1 MLMIIGIGLILLI
14 KSNAIASIILKM
26 NGMDLFLQIQ
36 LLKFLKNMKR
46 FFALVLISI
55 VSFNSL
61 AQKNHLGNNIT
72 LTNQTGTDLVEKPII
87 IAAKR
92 FKLQVDKHLFPQIFD
107 KNGKEIPSQ
116 LNDLDGDGQF
126 DELFFVADIPHKSR
140 VQLAV
145 KWTNTQPVYPIKTS
159 VRFGKRNSKNTPV
172 EPKTSDTFYANQL
185 PKIIGY
191 QPYQTDG
198 PTWENDKVAFRH
210 YFDGR
215 NAKDLFGKRV
225 SAISPENVGISETG
239 AVQDNYH
246 VLKDWGR
253 DILPAGNAE
262 GLSVGIGGVGLLI
275 NNQLYRVGV
284 TANDT
289 VHNVES
295 TDFKI
300 VSEGSVK
307 SAISLDYHNWKPT
320 ADRTYQLSEN
330 PTIWPGMYAYQNT
343 VKFSGLKG
351 DETLVIGLSK
361 VATNHPVTEIKQGK
375 FVALYTHDA
384 QSYNKE
390 FIIGLAI
397 ILPVEAYQGHG
408 ESPKTGSFAL
418 SYYAKLALKNNVP
431 LRYYAVG
438 GWELA
443 DECFKTEKCFED
455 YLKKLMAQLNTKVL
469 VKIN

>member
-1 MLMIIGIGLILLI
+1 
-14 KSNAIASIILKM
+14 M
-26 NGMDLFLQIQ
+26 N
-36 LLKFLKNMKR
+36 KFV
-46 FFALVLISI
+46 ALTLASI
-55 VSFNSL
+55 VSLNVL
-61 AQKNHLGNNIT
+61 AQKSQSGNNIT
-72 LTNQTGTDLVEKPII
+72 LTNQTKIDLVEKPVSISVKNFQSKI
-87 IAAKR
+87 
-92 FKLQVDKHLFPQIFD
+92 DKHLFPQIFD
-107 KNGKEIPSQ
+107 KKGKEIPSQ
-116 LNDLDGDGQF
+116 LNDLDGNGQF
-126 DELFFVADIPHKSR
+126 DELFFVTDIPQKSS
-140 VQLAV
+140 VQLTL
-145 KWTNTQPVYPIKTS
+145 KWTSIQPSYPIKTS
-159 VRFGKRNSKNTPV
+159 VRFGKRSSKNTPV

-198 PTWENDKVAFRH
+198 PSWENDKVAFRH

-215 NAKDLFGKRV
+215 NAKDLFGKRI

-253 DILPAGNAE
+253 DILPAGNTE
-262 GLSVGIGGVGLLI
+262 GLSVGLGGVGLLI

-289 VHNVES
+289 VHNVEA

-300 VSEGSVK
+300 ISEGAVK
-307 SAISLDYHNWKPT
+307 SQISLDYHNWKPT
-320 ADRTYQLSEN
+320 TDRTYQLSEK

-343 VKFSGLKG
+343 IKFSGLKG

-361 VATNHPVTEIKQGK
+361 VATNHPLTEIKQGK
-375 FVALYTHDA
+375 FVALYTHDV

-397 ILPVEAYQGHG
+397 IVPAEAYQGYG

-418 SYYAKLALKNNVP
+418 SYYAKLALKNNSSLP
-431 LRYYAVG
+431 YYAVG
-438 GWELA
+438 AWELA

-455 YLKKLMAQLNTKVL
+455 YLKKLMTQLNAEVSIKV
-469 VKIN
+469 K

>member
-1 MLMIIGIGLILLI
+1 MKRLFVLTLT
-14 KSNAIASIILKM
+14 SIIT
-26 NGMDLFLQIQ
+26 
-36 LLKFLKNMKR
+36 
-46 FFALVLISI
+46 
-55 VSFNSL
+55 FNAL
-61 AQKNHLGNNIT
+61 AQHNKHINNIS
-72 LTNQTGTDLVEKPII
+72 LTNPSTTDLVEKPISI
-87 IAAKR
+87 QRKSFTAKIAN
-92 FKLQVDKHLFPQIFD
+92 QLFPQIINA
-107 KNGKEIPSQ
+107 KGKEIPSQ
-116 LNDLDGDGQF
+116 LNDLDGDGNW
-126 DELFFVADIPHKSR
+126 DELFFVADIPQKTTLKLS
-140 VQLAV
+140 V
-145 KWTNTQPVYPIKTS
+145 KWFASQPSYPIKTS
-159 VRFGKRNSKNTPV
+159 VRFGKRSSKNTPV

-185 PKIIGY
+185 PKLIGY

-210 YFDGR
+210 YLDGR
-215 NAKDLFGKRV
+215 NAKDLFGKRT

-253 DILPAGNAE
+253 DILPAGNTE
-262 GLSVGIGGVGLLI
+262 GLSVGLGGVGLLI

-289 VHNVES
+289 VHNIEA

-300 VSEGSVK
+300 VSEGVVK
-307 SAISLDYHNWKPT
+307 SEISLNYHNWKPT
-320 ADRTYQLSEN
+320 ADRTYQLLEN

-343 VKFSGLKG
+343 VKFAGLKG

-384 QSYNKE
+384 QTYNKE
-390 FIIGLAI
+390 FIVGLAI
-397 ILPVEAYQGHG
+397 ILPLETYQGYG

-418 SYYAKLALKNNVP
+418 SYYGKLKVKNGTPLK
-431 LRYYAVG
+431 YYAVG

-443 DECFKTEKCFED
+443 DDCFKTSACFEE
-455 YLKKLMAQLNTKVL
+455 YLKKLMAQLNIEVTTKVQ
-469 VKIN
+469 

>member
-1 MLMIIGIGLILLI
+1 MNKLFVLTFTSFISL
-14 KSNAIASIILKM
+14 NA
-26 NGMDLFLQIQ
+26 
-36 LLKFLKNMKR
+36 
-46 FFALVLISI
+46 
-55 VSFNSL
+55 L
-61 AQKNHLGNNIT
+61 AQKSQFGNSIM
-72 LTNQTGTDLVEKPII
+72 LANQSNTDLVEKPVS
-87 IAAKR
+87 IATKR
-92 FKLQVDKHLFPQIFD
+92 FQSKINKHLFPQIFD
-107 KNGKEIPSQ
+107 KKGKEIPSQ

-126 DELFFVADIPHKSR
+126 DELFFVADIPQKSS
-140 VQLAV
+140 VKLSL
-145 KWTNTQPVYPIKTS
+145 KWTNNQPSYPIKTS
-159 VRFGKRNSKNTPV
+159 VRFGKRSSKNTPV

-198 PTWENDKVAFRH
+198 PSWENDKVAFRH

-215 NAKDLFGKRV
+215 NAKDLFGKRT

-262 GLSVGIGGVGLLI
+262 GLSVGLGGVGLLI

-289 VHNVES
+289 VHNVEA

-300 VSEGSVK
+300 VSEGTVK
-307 SAISLDYHNWKPT
+307 SQISLDYHNWKPT
-320 ADRTYQLSEN
+320 IDRTYQLSEK

-343 VKFSGLKG
+343 VKLSGLKG
-351 DETLVIGLSK
+351 DETVVIGLSK

-397 ILPVEAYQGHG
+397 IVPAEVYQGYG

-418 SYYAKLALKNNVP
+418 SYYAKLDLKNNSN

-438 GWELA
+438 AWELA

-455 YLKKLMAQLNTKVL
+455 YLKKLMAQLNTEVSIKVQ
-469 VKIN
+469 